1 MAHVKFAAVL
11 LLTAIALPVYAQSQ
25 TPIIRRDADWYAAER
40 LARQNGIQIVE
51 PSGYTD
57 GEDTYVRPV
66 PEPELTGIVA
76 VDNAARFVWNN
87 VGKLI
92 LFFTLI
98 FAAIIFRDKLNGGL
112 MNGGLT
118 YSEGL
123 RKQAAERWAEEQGDD
138 IHNPFDSPEGMQPA
152 SQYVSVRTRR

>member
-57 GEDTYVRPV
+57 GEDIYVRPV

-112 MNGGLT
+112 T
-118 YSEGL
+118 YGEIL
-123 RKQAAERWAEEQGDD
+123 REQAAERWAEEQGDD

>member
-51 PSGYTD
+51 PSGYSD
-57 GEDTYVRPV
+57 GGDIYVRPV

-76 VDNAARFVWNN
+76 VDNVARFVWNN
-87 VGKLI
+87 CGKLI
-92 LFFTLI
+92 LLFSLL
-98 FAAIIFRDKLNGGL
+98 AAVVMFRDKLNGGESYNEV
-112 MNGGLT
+112 MRR
-118 YSEGL
+118 E
-123 RKQAAERWAEEQGDD
+123 AAEKYAEEQGDD

-152 SQYVSVRTRR
+152 SQYVSVRRRR